1 MWGDGWVRRG
11 TQATIPTHPP
21 PPPGNGQ
28 PWPALC
34 AQSYGCQACKH
45 MRIATH
51 HDTAFH
57 VMCQRKTHARC
68 ARGAGVSDVC
78 GQHFPLALFILK
90 CMRHDKHVPQG

>member
-57 VMCQRKTHARC
+57 VDTVSEQSNKGKSMRQCTEMHATEC
-68 ARGAGVSDVC
+68 GA
-78 GQHFPLALFILK
+78 ALLS
-90 CMRHDKHVPQG
+90 